1 MLDRIYFYFLR
12 VNGIFTLIY
21 KHVCYVHS
29 SLQNSSL
36 SAVEFEQVC
45 EETLDSLA
53 EKFESLADTDMMP
66 PDFDVQLSVRKLF
79 TKTNN
84 L

>member
-1 MLDRIYFYFLR
+1 MLYRIYFYLLR
-12 VNGIFTLIY
+12 VNGIFTLITNISI
-21 KHVCYVHS
+21 YVHS

-53 EKFESLADTDMMP
+53 EKFDSLADTDMMP
-66 PDFDVQLSVRKLF
+66 PDFDVQLAVRKL
-79 TKTNN
+79 
-84 L
+84 